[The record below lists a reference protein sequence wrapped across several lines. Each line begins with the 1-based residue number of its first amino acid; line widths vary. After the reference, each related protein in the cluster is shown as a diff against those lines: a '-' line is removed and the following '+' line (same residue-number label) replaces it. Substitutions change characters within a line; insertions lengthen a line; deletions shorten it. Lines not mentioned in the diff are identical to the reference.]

1 MINFAC
7 CYYFSK
13 ILCLP
18 IHAIFDGWH
27 FCKNIRTIK
36 NRTQYEY
43 WWSCRSIMFSESVP
57 LFAWVAQAEFLI
69 DPFKLYEKREKIK
82 FSFSTQNLFFVYNRL
97 PDLRKIVLKFE
108 RYYHLRGNIFQILL
122 TSAIYLGWNKK
133 ILYNLFILV
142 TQFIIPIQFSDIYF
156 IWYVCRCKIW

>member
-1 MINFAC
+1 MTIFAC

-57 LFAWVAQAEFLI
+57 LFAWMAQAEFLI
-69 DPFKLYEKREKIK
+69 DPFKLYKKREKIK

-97 PDLRKIVLKFE
+97 PDLRKKYSNDIIMYVKFFNQIVWFA
-108 RYYHLRGNIFQILL
+108 
-122 TSAIYLGWNKK
+122 AIYQKY
-133 ILYNLFILV
+133 ISI
-142 TQFIIPIQFSDIYF
+142 SIYL
-156 IWYVCRCKIW
+156 

>member
-57 LFAWVAQAEFLI
+57 LFAWMAQAEFLI
-69 DPFKLYEKREKIK
+69 DPFKLYKKREKIK
-82 FSFSTQNLFFVYNRL
+82 FSFSTQNLFFVYNRM
-97 PDLRKIVLKFE
+97 PDLREIVLKFE
-108 RYYHLRGNIFQILL
+108 WYYHLRDTKNKFNIYI
-122 TSAIYLGWNKK
+122 
-133 ILYNLFILV
+133 FIV
-142 TQFIIPIQFSDIYF
+142 AQFIIPIQFSYIHF
-156 IWYVCRCKIW
+156 VWYVCRCKIW